1 MTNVIAM
8 AGLRAAVQVQPPAQP
23 TVTLS
28 QSIDVIARHQH
39 VSNAISTAQW
49 HLAHGRI
56 NEATGRIMSAARHL
70 KQLCAEPTT
79 SVRA

>member
-1 MTNVIAM
+1 MVNTQIT
-8 AGLRAAVQVQPPAQP
+8 P
-23 TVTLS
+23 TTG
-28 QSIDVIARHQH
+28 QSIDAIARHQH

-70 KQLCAEPTT
+70 KQLCAESASSGVT
-79 SVRA
+79 A